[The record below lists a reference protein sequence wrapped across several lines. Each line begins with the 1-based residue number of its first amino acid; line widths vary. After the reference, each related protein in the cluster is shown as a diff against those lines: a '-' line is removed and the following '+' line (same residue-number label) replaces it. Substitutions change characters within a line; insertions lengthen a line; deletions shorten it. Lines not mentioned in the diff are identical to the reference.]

1 MSGPRDKEDLITY
14 FEGDYRPWNDAKV
27 HVFAPAMKYGAGVFE
42 GVRGYWSET
51 RGEMVLFRL
60 DEHLTRLEYS
70 QRVMRFDRVFTPKE
84 MAEPILEVMRRNAFA
99 EHVHLRPVVYVD
111 GNGPVGSLGPVE
123 YAVTAVPSGI
133 KDTVENGVAV
143 QVSSWQ
149 RVADLAMPT
158 RVKANANYNNSR
170 MASMQARHDG
180 YGAALMMNQKGHV
193 SEGPGMCF
201 FMVRDGVPVTPSITS
216 NILES
221 ITRDTVIKIL
231 RDELGLETVER
242 DVDRSELYA
251 CEEAFFC
258 GTAWEI
264 SPITSI
270 DGIPV
275 GTGKIGSLAGRLAE
289 IYFDIATG
297 VVEDTRGWLTA
308 I

>member
-60 DEHLTRLEYS
+60 DEHLARLEYS

-170 MASMQARHDG
+170 MASVQARHDG

-221 ITRDTVIKIL
+221 ITRDTVIQIL
-231 RDELGLETVER
+231 RDELSLETVER

-275 GTGKIGSLAGRLAE
+275 GTGKIGPLAGRLAE

>member
-221 ITRDTVIKIL
+221 ITRDTVIQIL
-231 RDELGLETVER
+231 RDELSLETVER

>member
-1 MSGPRDKEDLITY
+1 MSGPREKEDLITY